1 MPFYVEEF
9 DDAQEMGIG
18 AATSVLVV
26 SYTIGQFLATPLF
39 GMASDRVGRRPMLL
53 LSLLGGSVGFLAQA
67 FANSLWVLGALRF
80 LTGLFGG
87 SRPVAFAWIGDAVP
101 PEKQPKYTAGIS
113 GIISVSLLVAPVFG
127 GSMGTVSLRLP
138 CLFQAGL
145 GLIVLFVAFW
155 HLEEP
160 EVPEERQFQ
169 AKGGDKQ
176 VAPEPSVHRW
186 KLLLVCNT
194 LVACLASGVISS
206 WMTMLPIIASQDV
219 GLRQNE
225 IGLIGGL
232 AGLALAGM
240 QFGVFVPLSR
250 RVRLPLLGSA
260 GMVLLSAPSL
270 LLLTGNGIWQLVCL
284 TFLHAAGAGLITG
297 GVSIVVNMLAPPHL
311 RGTAMALMVSA
322 QAGSRVLFPLL
333 AGPMYD
339 AAEWAPLALIAG
351 AGLTATA
358 IELALTPY
366 VGRLPRPSGPTRE
379 TSGER
384 LTDAK
389 GLANAGVRERP
400 VDSST
405 NRLPPRRRSRR
416 SSEPEASELEL
427 LRERSVS
434 ETQAESQGLRSNSVP
449 AGPTREPSVERPTV
463 YYSEQTANRPHP
475 RRRSKRSSE
484 PDASELE
491 LLRSVSETQVVLQ
504 GLRSNSVRDELSSQ
518 LQLWR
523 SRLRGLHEGKA
534 PEELSPPI
542 AFSDDLPVIEDEQKV
557 DLGRWLSDLLVE
569 RNYKRWPQHMDILKC
584 ALKNAFPQ
592 MSMEPTTARV
602 GDFIYLLEGH
612 LLLDKRWER
621 LLLERPKGEL
631 CWSVDVVTPV

>member
-1 MPFYVEEF
+1 
-9 DDAQEMGIG
+9 
-18 AATSVLVV
+18 
-26 SYTIGQFLATPLF
+26 
-39 GMASDRVGRRPMLL
+39 
-53 LSLLGGSVGFLAQA
+53 
-67 FANSLWVLGALRF
+67 
-80 LTGLFGG
+80 
-87 SRPVAFAWIGDAVP
+87 
-101 PEKQPKYTAGIS
+101 
-113 GIISVSLLVAPVFG
+113 
-127 GSMGTVSLRLP
+127 
-138 CLFQAGL
+138 
-145 GLIVLFVAFW
+145 
-155 HLEEP
+155 
-160 EVPEERQFQ
+160 
-169 AKGGDKQ
+169 
-176 VAPEPSVHRW
+176 
-186 KLLLVCNT
+186 
-194 LVACLASGVISS
+194 
-206 WMTMLPIIASQDV
+206 V
-219 GLRQNE
+219 GLSQNE
-225 IGLIGGL
+225 IGLIMGL

-366 VGRLPRPSGPTRE
+366 VRRLPRPAGPTRE

-621 LLLERPKGEL
+621 LLLERPEGEL